1 MECNTWAERE
11 TLPSMGY
18 SKLVNKK
25 NEQEVTAAGLM
36 SKPLTQ
42 PSVEKALKDLLGFT
56 GLNMGC

>member
-1 MECNTWAERE
+1 M
-11 TLPSMGY
+11 TLPPMGY